1 MANLEN
7 GATLEMVENI
17 INGNTPVAKATS
29 AENATALT
37 TNAGS
42 STKPVYFSGGKPVQ
56 CNSTLGVN
64 ISGSAAS
71 ASYAS
76 SAGTASRATSDGDG
90 NNIAATYATKAE
102 VSGGG
107 GSSGQ
112 FYVHNISYS
121 ASYRTGSGVGY
132 ATLVTNSAT
141 PFTASSL
148 ETYMQQIGD
157 SKKIPSTGLLIGSS
171 GAYYMFYIEYRSA
184 RVGQEEPAGV
194 WAIGRSP
201 AYGSLDLAFLDSLIT
216 EITDDAVVTVT
227 LA

>member
-1 MANLEN
+1 M
-7 GATLEMVENI
+7 
-17 INGNTPVAKATS
+17 
-29 AENATALT
+29 
-37 TNAGS
+37 
-42 STKPVYFSGGKPVQ
+42 
-56 CNSTLGVN
+56 N

-76 SAGTASRATSDGDG
+76 SAGTASRATSDGEG

-148 ETYMQQIGD
+148 ETYMKALGD
-157 SKKIPSTGLLIGSS
+157 YKKIPSTGVLS
-171 GAYYMFYIEYRSA
+171 GNAGRYYMLYIAYYPA
-184 RVGQEEPAGV
+184 RVGVEQPAGV
-194 WAIGRSP
+194 WAVGRAPVSGTE
-201 AYGSLDLAFLDSLIT
+201 ALNESLIT
-216 EITDDAVVTVT
+216 EITDDAVVAVT